1 MENLVQI
8 VGLLPVVLIVG
19 VVVIFMRHGKGQ
31 ENAAKGA
38 SMATAEHTEHDPDT

>member
-19 VVVIFMRHGKGQ
+19 VVVIFIRHGRAVK
-31 ENAAKGA
+31 AKAGK
-38 SMATAEHTEHDPDT
+38 HTSTDKSNES